1 MTENQTYY
9 VSGLSD
15 ALEIIKEQLED
26 GLKIGEK
33 YFVLMQTDRMSDD
46 IYVDEMILYRINQKK
61 KTSYCFT
68 RDGTKPTPDLIL
80 YSKNGLHRR
89 IFDTYEEANRNI
101 PLYACYLR
109 ERRERYGY

>member
-1 MTENQTYY
+1 MLCRGRTSEGERPWRIRKYGQELIEEIIRKLESKILIESCHEMTENQTYY

-46 IYVDEMILYRINQKK
+46 IYVDE
-61 KTSYCFT
+61 
-68 RDGTKPTPDLIL
+68 
-80 YSKNGLHRR
+80 
-89 IFDTYEEANRNI
+89 
-101 PLYACYLR
+101 
-109 ERRERYGY
+109 